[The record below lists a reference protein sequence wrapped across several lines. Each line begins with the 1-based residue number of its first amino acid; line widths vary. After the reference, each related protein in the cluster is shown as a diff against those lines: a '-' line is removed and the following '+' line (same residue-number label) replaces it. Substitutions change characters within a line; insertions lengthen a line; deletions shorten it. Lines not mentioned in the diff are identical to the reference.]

1 MDKKRKVFWG
11 KFDRQDWTVEKALRF
26 SVHEFQL
33 AYKKIK
39 MNSVTIRFLKS
50 CISVKVTG

>member
-1 MDKKRKVFWG
+1 MNKKRKVFWG
-11 KFDRQDWTVEKALRF
+11 KFNSSDWSVEKAWRF

-39 MNSVTIRFLKS
+39 IKSINVRFLKS
-50 CISVKVTG
+50 CISVKVAG